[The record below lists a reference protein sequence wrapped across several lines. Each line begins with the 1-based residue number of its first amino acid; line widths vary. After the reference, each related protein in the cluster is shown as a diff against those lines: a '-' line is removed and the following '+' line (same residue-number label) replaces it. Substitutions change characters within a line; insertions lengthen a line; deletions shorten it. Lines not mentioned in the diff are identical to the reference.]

1 MPSLTKEA
9 FDKFAEAAIFDI
21 KKQMRATDAIGT
33 GKTLRSLEFLATDS
47 QLRIT
52 GGKAFTGTD
61 RISFIES
68 GRGKSNRDE
77 GGVLY
82 PAILEWVNARGIGT
96 PKTRKSIAY
105 AITKSIHGGT
115 KKSAGGTKMWK
126 QNKMRDIVQSAL
138 GNDRIEQLYKELG
151 NTLFRELESQ
161 IVQTIRQGASIR

>member
-1 MPSLTKEA
+1 MSSLTKEA

-21 KKQMRATDAIGT
+21 KKQMRATDAVAT
-33 GKTLRSLEFLATDS
+33 GKTLRSIEFLATDS

-77 GGVLY
+77 GGKLY
-82 PAILEWVNARGIGT
+82 PAILEWVEARGIGT
-96 PKTRKSIAY
+96 TKTRKGIAY
-105 AITKSIHGGT
+105 AITKSIHEKGT
-115 KKSAGGTKMWK
+115 QLHRK
-126 QNKMRDIVQSAL
+126 NKIRDIVQSAF
-138 GNDRIEQLYKELG
+138 GEDRITELYKELG

>member
-21 KKQMRATDAIGT
+21 KKSMRASDAVAT

-47 QLRIT
+47 RLMIT

-61 RISFIES
+61 RLSFIES

-77 GGVLY
+77 GGKLY
-82 PAILEWVNARGIGT
+82 PAILEWVIARGIGT
-96 PKTRKSIAY
+96 PKTRAGIAY

-115 KKSAGGTKMWK
+115 KKSQGGTKMWK
-126 QNKMRDIVQSAL
+126 QNKTRDIVQAAFSEDNIA
-138 GNDRIEQLYKELG
+138 GLYNELG
-151 NTLFRELESQ
+151 NTIFRELESQ
-161 IVQTIRQGASIR
+161 IVKQIRLGASIR